1 MSEQE
6 IRKFCDDFAY
16 EFVAGLVFDPEFEN
30 ITCKAVRKL
39 SEGLKN
45 SMLISIHKLID
56 EKEGTNETKRH

>member
-1 MSEQE
+1 MNEQE

-45 SMLISIHKLID
+45 SLLISIHRLID
-56 EKEGTNETKRH
+56 EKGGEE